1 MFLCRL
7 LERDSIEAN
16 GNDEIIKYV
25 EEALA
30 LRHSSTIELLKL
42 LEDTIN
48 DQREKTENIAQAL
61 HGKLSSEGQKISWC
75 EVQLFLMIDLVI
87 FFC

>member
-1 MFLCRL
+1 MRYILGSVPSCPAEEMFLCRL

-16 GNDEIIKYV
+16 GNDVVIKYV

-42 LEDTIN
+42 LEDTID
-48 DQREKTENIAQAL
+48 DQRAKTENIAQAL
-61 HGKLSSEGQKISWC
+61 HGKLSSEGQKIS
-75 EVQLFLMIDLVI
+75 
-87 FFC
+87 